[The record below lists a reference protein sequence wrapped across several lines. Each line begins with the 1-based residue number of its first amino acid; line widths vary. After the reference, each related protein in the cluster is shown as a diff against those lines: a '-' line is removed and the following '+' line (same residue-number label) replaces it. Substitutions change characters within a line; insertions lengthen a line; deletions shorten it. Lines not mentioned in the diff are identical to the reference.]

1 MNQSKTCSKCG
12 QLTPL
17 ENFRANRKAKDGLQS
32 ACKPCQKAFYQK
44 NQKYYSEK
52 SLEYRQKNIDLIRQ
66 RHRDYYARNSEK
78 HKAYSRQYYWNNLEK
93 AREQRRKTYD
103 KNPEHWVQQAKIWK
117 QQNRERANLADN
129 LSVHRRRAR
138 MQNNGVFQI
147 SKNEINR
154 LYRQAC
160 IYCGSSNSIQLDHVI
175 PIVRGGRHSIGNLA
189 PACAKCNQ
197 SKSGMTITEWRKRK
211 TPRN

>member
-12 QLTPL
+12 QLAPL
-17 ENFRANRKAKDGLQS
+17 ENFRKNAKAKDGLQS
-32 ACKPCQKAFYQK
+32 ACKTCQKKLYESNKDYYLEHSA
-44 NQKYYSEK
+44 KY
-52 SLEYRQKNIDLIRQ
+52 RDANRDLIRA
-66 RHRDYYARNSEK
+66 RHRRYYAQNKEK
-78 HKAYSRQYYWNNLEK
+78 HKAYSRAYYWNNLEK

-103 KNPEHWVQQAKIWK
+103 SRPHYWVQQAREWK
-117 QQNRERANLADN
+117 EKNRERANRADN
-129 LSVHRRRAR
+129 MSVHRRRAR
-138 MQNNGVFQI
+138 MQKNGVFAI
-147 SKNEINR
+147 SNKEINR
-154 LYRQAC
+154 LYRLPC
-160 IYCGSSNSIQLDHVI
+160 IYCGSSKSIQLDHVI